1 MEDFLRAIHNAVK
14 EAGASEIAE
23 KMGLSHVSLLQRANP
38 DNDAHKL
45 TVNHLHQILQ
55 FTEDMRILEV
65 LANRFGF
72 DLVAKDRPEA
82 TGMDRA
88 MLSFSKEMAEVT
100 LEVHK
105 AMADGRIC
113 QIEKQAIRREIA
125 EARVSLDQLEES
137 VKVA

>member
-14 EAGASEIAE
+14 DAGASNIAE

-72 DLVAKDRPEA
+72 DLVAKERPEA

-125 EARVSLDQLEES
+125 EARLSLDQLEES

>member
-72 DLVAKDRPEA
+72 DLVAKERQEA